1 MSRPADAY
9 PFPTFSAPLRFAIAM
24 AAVSVVFITDAVAAT
39 ALDHVS
45 KFLLLGTAVLA
56 SAWFA
61 GTGPA
66 LSATILGAAL
76 GWAGAASE
84 PATPTQVATH
94 LALFVVQGLLLTA
107 VVSELRSARR
117 SAERQTRV
125 AQAARRE
132 GEAAS
137 RMKDQFLATVSHELR
152 TPLNAVLGWVHLL
165 RTGKLDRDM
174 STRGLE
180 TIERNVKLQ
189 AQLTGDLL
197 EVSKALTGELQLECR
212 PITIA
217 EAAQQAAS
225 AAESA
230 ARAKD
235 VSLDLKIAEQP
246 IVVLGDPIRLR
257 QIVWHLLSNAIKFTP
272 RGGTVTLLAEPQRHE
287 AVLKVTDSGP
297 GIDPAFLPRIFDCF
311 TQADSSLT
319 RVTGGLGVGLALV
332 RQLVEL
338 HGGDIEARNRVDG
351 TGAVFIIR
359 LPVQPAELLESHSRR
374 EIPTAGSFAAD
385 SLQGLRVLVV
395 DHDVEAR
402 ELLRTLLTQ
411 RGAEVQTAAS
421 VADALELLEAWGPDV
436 LVSDADS
443 PRHDSYSLVGKIEA
457 LDADRGGR
465 IPALALTT
473 RGRSDPRLGQLIS
486 EVHRGLPKPVEPA
499 LLTAEIARLA
509 RRDRRRAR
517 Q

>member
-1 MSRPADAY
+1 MSQPADAY
-9 PFPTFSAPLRFAIAM
+9 PFPTLPAPLRFAIAM
-24 AAVSVVFITDAVAAT
+24 AAVSIVFITDAVTAT

-45 KFLLLGTAVLA
+45 KFLLLGVAVLA

-66 LSATILGAAL
+66 LAATILGAAL
-76 GWAGAASE
+76 GWVGAANG
-84 PATPTQVATH
+84 PGTATQVATH
-94 LALFVVQGLLLTA
+94 LALFVLQGLLLTA
-107 VVSELRSARR
+107 VVAELRAARR
-117 SAERQTRV
+117 SAEDQIRV

-132 GEAAS
+132 GEAAN

-174 STRGLE
+174 SSRGLE

-212 PITIA
+212 PTTIG
-217 EAAQQAAS
+217 EAAQQATS

-230 ARAKD
+230 ARAKE
-235 VSLDLKIAEQP
+235 VSLDLRISDP
-246 IVVLGDPIRLR
+246 PVVVLGDPVRLR

-272 RGGTVTLLAEPQRHE
+272 RGGTVTLAVTTERDE
-287 AVLKVTDSGP
+287 AIVKVTDSGP
-297 GIDPAFLPRIFDCF
+297 GIDPSFLPRIFDCF

-319 RVTGGLGVGLALV
+319 RVAGGLGVGLALV

-338 HGGDIEARNRVDG
+338 HGGEIEARNRADG
-351 TGAVFIIR
+351 GGAIFIIR
-359 LPVQPAELLESHSRR
+359 LPVQPPELLKSQSRR
-374 EIPTAGSFAAD
+374 QISTVGPFAAD

-402 ELLRTLLTQ
+402 ELLRMILHQ
-411 RGAEVQTAAS
+411 RGAEVQIAES
-421 VADALELLEAWGPDV
+421 VADALESLEAWRPDIV
-436 LVSDADS
+436 VSDADS
-443 PRHDSYSLVGKIEA
+443 PRHDSYSLIGKIET

-473 RGRSDPRLGQLIS
+473 LGRSDPRLGQLIS
-486 EVHRGLPKPVEPA
+486 EVHRDVPKPVEPA

-509 RRDRRRAR
+509 GRDRRRAR
-517 Q
+517 